1 MFSGAYCSWDS
12 SFCTTLSFLAS
23 FYSWK
28 DGDEGDDNGVTGKE
42 GINSGLIVV
51 IVVAVLVLLSSF
63 IGDLKIW
70 PSIKYSLKSYD

>member
-42 GINSGLIVV
+42 GNNSGLIVEN
-51 IVVAVLVLLSSF
+51 VVSVLVLLSSF
-63 IGDLKIW
+63 IL
-70 PSIKYSLKSYD
+70 